1 MAKKSRKR
9 TKRIKNLIVICTLSS
24 MVFIVATFAWF
35 IGMRTVNVSSFD
47 VSIATTDSLLLS
59 LDGKKWDT
67 TVTIN
72 STNFNDTT
80 VVYEGNANTWS
91 EGGLIPV
98 SSIGEMNNVSS
109 RMKLYEKASLTATAG
124 GYRLMASQV
133 LNDKST
139 VDGYDWQ
146 YKEAKGYVAFDLFV
160 KNFSG
165 TEYYTENNTANEEA
179 IYLTTDSVV
188 KVANDGVA
196 DTGIENSVRVAFAQI
211 GRVTAKTTDPS
222 VITGITCETKDTVT
236 GICRTAQIWEPNQ
249 DKHTQAAIDHYLE
262 SCKTRKADG
271 EDVLDK
277 ASYET
282 TSCQTFATTDTLP
295 TYVIAKPIT
304 ETSAVDVYDG
314 TRYNTYTN
322 TVGDT
327 KSLKEVTTFTDNDK
341 MQGGN
346 LRPEFISL
354 APNSITKVRVYVY
367 IEGQDIDN
375 NDLASIGKKISV
387 AFGLTKDRFDYIEGD
402 DYAQD
407 VVDGDT
413 TAPVITVAGTTE
425 EEGVTTLSITKNSAF
440 DPRAI
445 VTATDAEEGDI
456 TARVDIVNN
465 TVKIDTAGNYLLSY
479 VVSDWAGNYTQKDVT
494 VTVTD

>member
-1 MAKKSRKR
+1 MAKKSKKR

-91 EGGLIPV
+91 NGGLIPV
-98 SSIGEMNNVSS
+98 SSIGEMDTTSS

-133 LNDKST
+133 LNNTKT
-139 VDGYDWQ
+139 VTGYDWQ
-146 YKEAKGYVAFDLFV
+146 YEEAKGYVAFDLFV

-165 TEYYTENNTANEEA
+165 TEYYTENNVKNEEA
-179 IYLTTDSVV
+179 IYLTTDSAVT
-188 KVANDGVA
+188 VANDGVQN
-196 DTGIENSVRVAFAQI
+196 TGIENSVRVAFAQI
-211 GRVTAKTTDPS
+211 GRVTAKTTDPD
-222 VITGITCETKDTVT
+222 VITGITCETKDSVT

-249 DKHTQAAIDHYLE
+249 DKHTQAAINYYLE
-262 SCKTRKADG
+262 SCKVRTG
-271 EDVLDK
+271 EDVLAK
-277 ASYET
+277 ASYGAACAE
-282 TSCQTFATTDTLP
+282 FATTDTLP
-295 TYVIAKPIT
+295 TYVIAKEIT
-304 ETSAVDVYDG
+304 ATDKVDVYDG
-314 TRYNTYTN
+314 TRYNTYTD
-322 TVGDT
+322 TVGT
-327 KSLKEVTTFTDNDK
+327 GKELQEITTFTDNDK
-341 MQGGN
+341 LQAGN

-354 APNSITKVRVYVY
+354 APNSITKIRVYVY

-413 TAPVITVAGTTE
+413 TAPVITVAGATE
-425 EEGVTTLSITKNSAF
+425 AEGVTTLTLAKNSEF
-440 DPRAI
+440 DARAI
-445 VTATDAEEGDI
+445 VSATDDQEGDI

-465 TVKIDTAGNYLLSY
+465 TVKTDKVGTYLVSY
-479 VVSDWAGNYTQKDVT
+479 VVSDWAGNYTQKDVV
-494 VTVTD
+494 VTVTE